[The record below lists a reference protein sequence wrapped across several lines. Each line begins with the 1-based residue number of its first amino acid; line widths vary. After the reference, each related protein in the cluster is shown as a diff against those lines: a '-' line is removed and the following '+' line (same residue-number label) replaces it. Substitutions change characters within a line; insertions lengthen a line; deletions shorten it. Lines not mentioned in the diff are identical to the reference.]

1 MIYCEKPITN
11 NNKSLNKL
19 KYLIKKHKIKFC
31 AGLNRRFSKEYVA
44 LKKKI
49 NKKKS

>member
-19 KYLIKKHKIKFC
+19 KYLIKK
-31 AGLNRRFSKEYVA
+31 Y
-44 LKKKI
+44 
-49 NKKKS
+49 KSSVTRKYIFVSRGP